1 MLAVDYDS
9 VCMCVC
15 VLKYMLAY
23 IDYNEI
29 YQTLTEATSRWWD
42 YRKFFFIKDA
52 FSNTKINLF
61 LQQSKIL
68 NRIKIFKSICFLIYE
83 TGKSLIYVLVK
94 VLQRFTSLIF

>member
-23 IDYNEI
+23 IGYNEI

-42 YRKFFFIKDA
+42 YRQFFLLKMHFQIQK
-52 FSNTKINLF
+52 
-61 LQQSKIL
+61 
-68 NRIKIFKSICFLIYE
+68 
-83 TGKSLIYVLVK
+83 
-94 VLQRFTSLIF
+94 